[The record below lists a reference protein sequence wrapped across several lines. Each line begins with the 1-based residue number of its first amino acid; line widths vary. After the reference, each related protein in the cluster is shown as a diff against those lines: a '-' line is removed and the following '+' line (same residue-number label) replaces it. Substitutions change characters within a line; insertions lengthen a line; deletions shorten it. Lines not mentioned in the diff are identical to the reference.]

1 MQRALLLQAFPH
13 LRNRQPIYQDFRE
26 GDVRH
31 SQADISKAA
40 RLLGYAPTH
49 RIGEGLRQAMDWYVD
64 ILPGLKTEDSY
75 CATHE

>member
-1 MQRALLLQAFPH
+1 MMRELLAALYPQVTGH
-13 LRNRQPIYQDFRE
+13 QPVYVDFRK

-49 RIGEGLRQAMDWYVD
+49 RIGAGLKEAMDWYVNN
-64 ILPGLKTEDSY
+64 LPR
-75 CATHE
+75 